1 MKPFARR
8 ALVLGAG
15 VAAACGG
22 GWREVDERLTA
33 ASAGVRAEG
42 YAPLAGPFNDFGAF
56 DSSFV
61 KDWRVTLDTGRYA
74 IGVACV
80 GGCAMSV
87 QVAGTNG
94 PVIPERSAD
103 EGVTRLHVMAA
114 GVHTVRLAGE
124 CAAGA
129 RCRWASQV
137 YGAGSRGL
145 RPGFAGGER

>member
-1 MKPFARR
+1 MKRCLR
-8 ALVLGAG
+8 VTLVLGAA
-15 VAAACGG
+15 VTAACGG

-33 ASAGVRAEG
+33 VSAGARAEG

-56 DSSFV
+56 DASFV

-80 GGCAMSV
+80 GRCGVSV
-87 QVAGTNG
+87 QIAGPDG
-94 PVIPERSAD
+94 PVAADSAAD
-103 EGVTRLHVMAA
+103 QGVTRLTVRAG
-114 GVHTVRLAGE
+114 GVHTVRIAGQ

-137 YGAGSRGL
+137 YGAGRQSL